1 MAKPKKND
9 WNDNLSDWKNKAVDA
24 AKVVASR
31 AVVGPL
37 NVVMNN
43 NQVKSVAAE
52 TSGVNDVKRF
62 KANPSVSN
70 AAMVALSAASYA
82 APLVKPLYAAK
93 AASAASKAKALPVL
107 PSALIKTLPLGKVNG
122 IRQGVLRGVGEVRA
136 STAPIKTAQV
146 NLMGKD
152 LAATNFKLFET
163 TKSAA
168 AVSAGRASN
177 AARTVI
183 QKGKQVE
190 SMLGAVAATKSAVS
204 TSRAMERKIKKK

>member
-9 WNDNLSDWKNKAVDA
+9 WSDNLADFKNKAVDA

-37 NVVMNN
+37 NVVMSNK
-43 NQVKSVAAE
+43 QVKSVAAE

-62 KANPSVSN
+62 KANPSVAN
-70 AAMVALSAASYA
+70 AGMVVLSAASYA

-93 AASAASKAKALPVL
+93 AASAASKAKALPVAE
-107 PSALIKTLPLGKVNG
+107 SALIKTLRLGKNEGV
-122 IRQGVLRGVGEVRA
+122 REGVLRGQGAVWGKAGRNAVKSIQGED
-136 STAPIKTAQV
+136 I
-146 NLMGKD
+146 L
-152 LAATNFKLFET
+152 ATNFKLFET

-183 QKGKQVE
+183 QKGKQAE
-190 SMLGAVAATKSAVS
+190 SILGAINVTNSLRGTA
-204 TSRAMERKIKKK
+204 RAMERNPKKK

>member
-37 NVVMNN
+37 NVVMKN

-52 TSGVNDVKRF
+52 TSGINDVKRF

-107 PSALIKTLPLGKVNG
+107 PSALTRTMKFEKVS
-122 IRQGVLRGVGEVRA
+122 GVPTGLLRSKSANLAVTGFRTAETAKSPARVVASRA
-136 STAPIKTAQV
+136 SYA
-146 NLMGKD
+146 
-152 LAATNFKLFET
+152 
-163 TKSAA
+163 
-168 AVSAGRASN
+168 AGR
-177 AARTVI
+177 TI
-183 QKGKQVE
+183 QKGKQTE
-190 SMLGAVAATKSAVS
+190 SILGAVNVTNSVRG
-204 TSRAMERKIKKK
+204 TGRAMESKIKKK

>member
-1 MAKPKKND
+1 MSAIICNMAKPKKND

-52 TSGVNDVKRF
+52 TSGINDVKRF

-70 AAMVALSAASYA
+70 AAMVGLSVASYA
-82 APLVKPLYAAK
+82 APFVKPLYAAK
-93 AASAASKAKALPVL
+93 AVNTARLARNAPVL
-107 PSALIKTLPLGKVNG
+107 SSALTKTMNFQKVAGVPTG
-122 IRQGVLRGVGEVRA
+122 ILRGGIDV
-136 STAPIKTAQV
+136 
-146 NLMGKD
+146 
-152 LAATNFKLFET
+152 
-163 TKSAA
+163 
-168 AVSAGRASN
+168 AVSGFRAAETAKSINAVRAGRAL
-177 AARTVI
+177 AASQKVI

-204 TSRAMERKIKKK
+204 TSRAMERKTKKK